1 MSTFTS
7 EPGIRLGGRYRLEDR
22 LAAAAGW
29 SAWKA
34 IDEIL
39 ARPVSVITF
48 AAGYPRLDQVITAAR
63 AASRLTDTR
72 LTQVFDVEDSWDHG
86 YIVLEWPVG
95 DTLGDLLAADSV
107 DPLAAARI
115 VAEVAGALS
124 GAHAAG
130 LAHLCLRPDA
140 IRWTPGGGV
149 KVTGLGIDAALTGLS
164 ADDPELADTRGLGQ
178 LLYAGLT
185 GLWPGQDDAGLPPA
199 PESEGRPWRPRQV
212 RAGIP
217 AVLDDIT
224 ARALALPGEDEQRLF
239 ESPAEFAAALAAALP
254 ARQAPAPPSTA
265 ARTARQDFGR
275 PTPPQRPRSRAYGPP
290 QDDMPIRR
298 RGGGRVLVVSLL
310 ALVAVGGASAAALHL
325 LHKSSSSPPSRSST
339 SARPHASASTIA
351 IQPVSAHGF
360 DALNLSDSGDEN
372 TNMAANM
379 LDGNSQG
386 WATQQYF
393 RSPFFGNLKAGT
405 GLILDLGKPVK
416 VSSITVTFGAVPG
429 ANVQIK
435 IGNSNARSASNL
447 ASMVTVAS
455 ADNVSGSYTF
465 SVQHPVLG
473 QYLVIWF
480 TKLPPMAQT
489 GNKYMAQVFGVA
501 IHGTS

>member
-48 AAGYPRLDQVITAAR
+48 AAGFPRLDQVITAAR

-72 LTQVFDVEDSWDHG
+72 LTQVFDVEDSWDHA
-86 YIVLEWPVG
+86 YIVLEWPFG
-95 DTLGDLLAADSV
+95 DTLGDLLGGDAV
-107 DPLAAARI
+107 EPLAAARI
-115 VAEVAGALS
+115 VAEVAAALS

-149 KVTGLGIDAALTGLS
+149 KVTGLGIDAALTGMS

-178 LLYAGLT
+178 LLYAALT
-185 GLWPGQDDAGLPPA
+185 GLWPGSDDAGLPPA
-199 PESEGRPWRPRQV
+199 PESEGQPWRPRQV

-217 AVLDDIT
+217 TVLDDVA
-224 ARALALPGEDEQRLF
+224 ARALALPGQDEQTLID
-239 ESPAEFAAALAAALP
+239 SPAEFARALATAIPPRA
-254 ARQAPAPPSTA
+254 APAAPSTVV
-265 ARTARQDFGR
+265 RGR
-275 PTPPQRPRSRAYGPP
+275 PDPRRATQPSQSRPGPHGQFQRQPPV
-290 QDDMPIRR
+290 RR
-298 RGGGRVLVVSLL
+298 RGGVRVLAVSLL
-310 ALVAVGGASAAALHL
+310 ALVAVGGASAAAIHL
-325 LHKSSSSPPSRSST
+325 LHKSPSAPHPGNSTSPPT
-339 SARPHASASTIA
+339 HASPSTIA
-351 IQPVSAHGF
+351 IEPVSAHGF
-360 DALNLSDSGDEN
+360 DALNLGDSGDEN
-372 TNMAANM
+372 TNMAANV
-379 LDGNSQG
+379 LNGDRQG
-386 WATQQYF
+386 WATQEYF
-393 RSPFFGNLKAGT
+393 QSPFLGHLKAGT
-405 GLILDLGKPVK
+405 GLILDLGKQVR
-416 VSSITVTFGAVPG
+416 VSSITVRFGAVPG

-435 IGNSNARSASNL
+435 VGNSDARSASNL
-447 ASMVTVAS
+447 ASMSTVAS
-455 ADNVSGSYTF
+455 GNNVSGSYTF
-465 SVQHPVLG
+465 NVQHPVLG

-480 TKLPPMAQT
+480 TKLPPAAQA
-489 GNKYMAQVFGVA
+489 GNKYMAQIFGVA